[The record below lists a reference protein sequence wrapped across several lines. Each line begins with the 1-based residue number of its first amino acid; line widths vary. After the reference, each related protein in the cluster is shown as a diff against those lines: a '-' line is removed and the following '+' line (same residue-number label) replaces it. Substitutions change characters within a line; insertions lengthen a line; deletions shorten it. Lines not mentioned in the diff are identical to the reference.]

1 MFSLFRLGD
10 IVATA
15 AALLALEGNHDSPEW
30 EGWQLLARHS
40 SGDWGEVSE
49 VNAHENDLS
58 VELGFRILSVY
69 TTRVARGC
77 GSLPPRI
84 GAPRCC
90 SCQTNIERGLSTEPE
105 SSRGGLQPSMVGAG
119 RHW

>member
-1 MFSLFRLGD
+1 VAGSPDNNGKLLRVNSLFRLGD

-15 AALLALEGNHDSPEW
+15 AALLAVEGNHDSPEW

-69 TTRVARGC
+69 MT
-77 GSLPPRI
+77 
-84 GAPRCC
+84 
-90 SCQTNIERGLSTEPE
+90 
-105 SSRGGLQPSMVGAG
+105 RGGQRVWIITTKDRSTTMMLLPDEY
-119 RHW
+119 

>member
-1 MFSLFRLGD
+1 MDSSLFRLGD

-15 AALLALEGNHDSPEW
+15 AALLAVEGNHDSPEW

-69 TTRVARGC
+69 TTRGGQRVWIITTKDR
-77 GSLPPRI
+77 STTMLLLPD
-84 GAPRCC
+84 
-90 SCQTNIERGLSTEPE
+90 EY
-105 SSRGGLQPSMVGAG
+105 
-119 RHW
+119 